1 MSLLDEIR
9 NAQNNIAQKKKHLE
23 DAKNTLKHV
32 LSPLLNLFKIPVG
45 SFDYSY
51 LSDEKEVL
59 CINYYSGG
67 GEDDEVTIPY
77 SMILSNDLKRE
88 KERLDLIER
97 QQEISE
103 EIEETETRL
112 KRLNDARRLVEER
125 INNENSLTG

>member
-1 MSLLDEIR
+1 M
-9 NAQNNIAQKKKHLE
+9 
-23 DAKNTLKHV
+23 
-32 LSPLLNLFKIPVG
+32 LSPLLNLLKIPVG

-67 GEDDEVTIPY
+67 GEDDEVKIPY
-77 SMILSNDLKRE
+77 SMLLSNDLKRE
-88 KERLDLIER
+88 KDRLDLIER

-112 KRLNDARRLVEER
+112 KRLKDARRLVQEQ